1 MGTTLVNIEEKKKW
15 ILEMVNLYWDE
26 ENKGINRNELLSY
39 DDNVEKLYIYFQ
51 TKEKADRELL
61 LEKYKEEETQE
72 YLLNSEK
79 LHKLVW
85 EAKKMAMNFKEKIYE
100 EENIA
105 EVQNIE
111 KILSNI

>member
-1 MGTTLVNIEEKKKW
+1 
-15 ILEMVNLYWDE
+15 
-26 ENKGINRNELLSY
+26 LL
-39 DDNVEKLYIYFQ
+39 I
-51 TKEKADRELL
+51 
-61 LEKYKEEETQE
+61 EKYKEEETQE